1 MHSRLQDSDILAKA
15 SFPFNRST
23 FRANLCLKRVKQ
35 KVLYLHF
42 KDEMSFLLRNLRNYV
57 WTTAWPAFASSI
69 PRRPS
74 LL

>member
-15 SFPFNRST
+15 SFPFNKST
-23 FRANLCLKRVKQ
+23 FRAKLCLKRIKQ

-42 KDEMSFLLRNLRNYV
+42 KDEMSLLLRNLRNYV